1 MGEAWSR
8 AKRALATS
16 LCISVPARQM
26 AIEDSPPEAGV
37 AEPSSSLAQEKA
49 ESASVSLRRLTSF
62 GSRSSQKICSICL
75 GGMRSGIGQ
84 ALFTA
89 ECSHKFHFHCISSNV
104 KHGNLI
110 CPICRAEWKEL
121 PGAQP
126 ADANYGRARV
136 SPLNWP

>member
-1 MGEAWSR
+1 MAAAWGR

-62 GSRSSQKICSICL
+62 GSRSSQVGESFFVFLSSSCL
-75 GGMRSGIGQ
+75 IIHHS
-84 ALFTA
+84 
-89 ECSHKFHFHCISSNV
+89 
-104 KHGNLI
+104 
-110 CPICRAEWKEL
+110 
-121 PGAQP
+121 
-126 ADANYGRARV
+126 
-136 SPLNWP
+136 